1 MPQVQVRLPVG
12 TSDDKKTQ
20 LVGEITDVIVR
31 VLGVDA
37 ARVRVAI
44 EETDVEGRDS
54 SVGGETDAHVAR
66 RKMQQQSAQQ

>member
-12 TSDDKKTQ
+12 TSDDKKQQ

-37 ARVRVAI
+37 AHVGVAI
-44 EETDVEGRDS
+44 EEVDVDGRDS
-54 SVGGETDAHVAR
+54 NVGGETDAHAAR